1 MAEQINTSIVIK
13 HRGFL
18 LGYSVS
24 VTLWVEGE
32 FEPLVDNHQWAF
44 TKRKARSIARK
55 NVMAIEA
62 IKQLQEAIRAGI

>member
-13 HRGFL
+13 QRGFL
-18 LGYSVS
+18 LGYTVS

-32 FEPLVDNHQWAF
+32 FEPLVDNQQWAF

>member
-13 HRGFL
+13 QRGFL
-18 LGYSVS
+18 LGYTVS

-32 FEPLVDNHQWAF
+32 FEPLVDNQQWAF
-44 TKRKARSIARK
+44 TKRKARSIAQK